1 MSTSILELIE
11 GGAFDLTKLEDAKW
25 LIGQQKQFEALVEK
39 AEADI
44 EAYEEAE
51 SAEAERQYREK
62 FPEDE
67 E

>member
-1 MSTSILELIE
+1 MSTSILEVIE
-11 GGAFDLTKLEDAKW
+11 AGGFNLNTLEDAKW

-44 EAYEEAE
+44 EAFEEAE
-51 SAEAERQYREK
+51 SAEAERKYRET